1 MNIRTENWNGHEIR
15 FVEKEPSEWWA
26 VAKDIV
32 EALGLKQVTRAISSL
47 PKDGVTI
54 SKAIDNLG
62 REQEVNV
69 INEKNV
75 YRLVFKSRKKEAE
88 DFQDWVFEMLRTLRK
103 QSELEGF
110 QIFRMLDKEHQ
121 KEMMSKLNQSL
132 EKPKRTH
139 FIKANTI
146 ANKAI
151 STKYGYDKMIKKK
164 DMTPD
169 MLIERQPILDDT
181 VSLISAAEKFDLD
194 ISVSQKVYEKY
205 LS

>member
-54 SKAIDNLG
+54 SKVIDNLG
-62 REQEVNV
+62 REQEVN
-69 INEKNV
+69 IIDEKNV

-121 KEMMSKLNQSL
+121 KEMMSKLNRSL
-132 EKPKRTH
+132 EKPKRKH

-181 VSLISAAEKFDLD
+181 VNLISVAEKFDLD

>member
-26 VAKDIV
+26 VLADVTKALDINQ
-32 EALGLKQVTRAISSL
+32 ASPIRRRL
-47 PKDGVTI
+47 PKDVI
-54 SKAIDNLG
+54 SNHTLETKGGKQNLLVVSEFG
-62 REQEVNV
+62 LYEV
-69 INEKNV
+69 I
-75 YRLVFKSRKKEAE
+75 FSSRKKEAK
-88 DFQDWVFEMLRTLRK
+88 DFRQWVFSVIKELRQ
-103 QSELEGF
+103 QSGLEGF

-121 KEMMSKLNQSL
+121 KEMMSKLNRSL

-151 STKYGYDKMIKKK
+151 STKYGYKKMIKKK
-164 DMTPD
+164 DMTPE
-169 MLIERQPILDDT
+169 MLVERQPILNDT
-181 VSLISAAEKFDLD
+181 VSLISIAEKFDLD

-205 LS
+205 LN

>member
-54 SKAIDNLG
+54 SKVIDNLG
-62 REQEVNV
+62 REQEVN
-69 INEKNV
+69 IIDEKNV

-88 DFQDWVFEMLRTLRK
+88 DFQDWVFEMLRTLRE

-121 KEMMSKLNQSL
+121 KEMMSKLNRSL
-132 EKPKRTH
+132 EKPKRKH

-181 VSLISAAEKFDLD
+181 VNLISVAEKFDLD

>member
-32 EALGLKQVTRAISSL
+32 EALGLKLVTRAISSL
-47 PKDGVTI
+47 PKVGVTI
-54 SKAIDNLG
+54 SKAIDNLV

-75 YRLVFKSRKKEAE
+75 YRLVIKSRKKEEE

>member
-54 SKAIDNLG
+54 SKVIDNLG
-62 REQEVNV
+62 REQEVN
-69 INEKNV
+69 IIDEKNV

-88 DFQDWVFEMLRTLRK
+88 DFQDWVFEMLRTLRE
-103 QSELEGF
+103 QSDLEGF

-121 KEMMSKLNQSL
+121 KEMMSKLNRSL
-132 EKPKRTH
+132 EKPKRKH

-181 VSLISAAEKFDLD
+181 VNLISVAEKFDLD